1 MQRHS
6 FSASRRG
13 NKIYVELSP
22 YMAKFIG
29 ILLLEAT
36 KGPLPTE
43 VSEEQVLQAKKA
55 KELASKASAKLVDAV
70 NEDQRAK

>member
-1 MQRHS
+1 
-6 FSASRRG
+6 
-13 NKIYVELSP
+13 
-22 YMAKFIG
+22 MAKFIG

-36 KGPLPTE
+36 KGPLPIE
-43 VSEEQVLQAKKA
+43 VPEEQVLQAKKA